1 MASAGRLRPF
11 APDCLRQIVLAD
23 SPALLAGERTHGLTA
38 LLRQDLRAAPRLE
51 RGPADPLYIVHTS
64 GTTGVPKGVILK
76 SEGVAQSLRSIVLFN
91 LVSPRDLASFARCRS
106 TIRCP
111 SFICTARC

>member
-1 MASAGRLRPF
+1 M
-11 APDCLRQIVLAD
+11 LAD

-91 LVSPRDLASFARCRS
+91 LVSPRDLASFALPLNHQVSQLYLHGSLLMGCAASS
-106 TIRCP
+106 TAI
-111 SFICTARC
+111 